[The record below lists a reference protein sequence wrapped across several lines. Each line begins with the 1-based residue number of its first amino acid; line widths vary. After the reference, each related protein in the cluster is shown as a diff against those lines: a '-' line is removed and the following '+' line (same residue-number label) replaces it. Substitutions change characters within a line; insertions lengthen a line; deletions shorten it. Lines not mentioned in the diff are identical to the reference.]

1 MSSKPEL
8 SAALLSAMN
17 AKKAAPKKNVTPSE
31 ALRKVEQAVAEQEAR
46 DRARDPFEGREVV
59 GTFLSTSGEVVKD
72 IRERGEPRTPEFM
85 PVRNADDPRL
95 APQRPRP
102 YVGGDLPPARKA
114 KLEAEALLLTRQLE
128 SRGLG
133 HGEQMRMQVRLKLVE
148 DVLRGVRA
156 DEG

>member
-8 SAALLSAMN
+8 SAALVNAMN
-17 AKKAAPKKNVTPSE
+17 AKKAPKKNVTPQQALERVNE
-31 ALRKVEQAVAEQEAR
+31 ALAQQEAR

-59 GTFLSTSGEVVKD
+59 GTYLSTSGEVVKD

-85 PVRNADDPRL
+85 PVRNADPRF

-102 YVGGDLPPARKA
+102 YVGGDLTPARKA

-128 SRGLG
+128 SRGLS
-133 HGEQMRMQVRLKLVE
+133 HGEQVRMQARLKSVE

-156 DEG
+156 DES